1 MRKQGAIIALL
12 AVAIGVAVV
21 GSKRCSTDDKSAATT
36 AKSASPRAVDVASE
50 LRDRKPAPAAPA
62 SSAPSKPASAPGS
75 GGPDLVFSSPW
86 GGETLDQV
94 GHTRPSEANPEGP
107 MSFAVDGKGRTYVL
121 DQVNGRI
128 VRRGT
133 DGKPEAAIPI
143 EAQAAQDLAV
153 TEDGAA
159 AVLDRFASKSV
170 ALYDDKGAF
179 VGELPLS
186 GEGLEEPGLVT
197 GVFVDGKD
205 VYVEKE
211 HGPLLHLGD
220 MSGKPSGDP
229 RELPGRPTRDGL
241 SFIKAG
247 ITDAQLGRVYV
258 TSTIRAT
265 LEHRFT
271 RELRFETPIQM
282 IVLLDSDKSG
292 MIYFASQV
300 ERAPGDLVVFLTC
313 LEPLKGLP
321 VGTAVMP
328 ANTMPEETF
337 RDLVV
342 LDEGGVM
349 YALRSETG
357 VTYQRYDCE

>member
-1 MRKQGAIIALL
+1 
-12 AVAIGVAVV
+12 
-21 GSKRCSTDDKSAATT
+21 
-36 AKSASPRAVDVASE
+36 
-50 LRDRKPAPAAPA
+50 
-62 SSAPSKPASAPGS
+62 
-75 GGPDLVFSSPW
+75 
-86 GGETLDQV
+86 
-94 GHTRPSEANPEGP
+94 

-153 TEDGAA
+153 AEDGAA
-159 AVLDRFASKSV
+159 AVLDRFSSKSV
-170 ALYDDKGAF
+170 ALYDDKGTF
-179 VGELPLS
+179 VGELPLE

-211 HGPLLHLGD
+211 HGPLLRLGD
-220 MSGKPSGDP
+220 MSGKPAGTP
-229 RELPGRPTRDGL
+229 QELPGRPTRDGL

-247 ITDAQLGRVYV
+247 ITDAPLGRVYV
-258 TSTIRAT
+258 TSTVRAT

-271 RELRFETPIQM
+271 RELRFEAPIQM
-282 IVLLDSDKSG
+282 IVLLDTDKSG
-292 MIYFASQV
+292 MIYFASQI
-300 ERAPGDLVVFLTC
+300 ERAPGDLVVFMTC

-328 ANTMPEETF
+328 ANTLPEETF